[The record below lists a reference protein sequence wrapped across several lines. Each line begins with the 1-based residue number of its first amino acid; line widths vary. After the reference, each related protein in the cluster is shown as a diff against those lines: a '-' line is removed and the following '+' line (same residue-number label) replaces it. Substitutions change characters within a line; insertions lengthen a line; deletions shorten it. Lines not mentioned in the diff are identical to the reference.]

1 MSRIDLNLI
10 DNDMEK
16 ELMILWSIMPEKYFD
31 VIGKEL
37 LLHGIKETQSKFCA
51 YDLIEFSDQVKK
63 EVKKL

>member
-16 ELMILWSIMPEKYFD
+16 ELMILWSVMPEKYFNE
-31 VIGKEL
+31 IAKKL
-37 LLHGIKETQSKFCA
+37 LSHGIKETQSKYCV
-51 YDLIEFSDQVKK
+51 YDLIEFPSQVKR

>member
-16 ELMILWSIMPEKYFD
+16 ELMILWSVMPEEYFNE
-31 VIGKEL
+31 IAKKL
-37 LLHGIKETQSKFCA
+37 LSHGIKETQSKYCV
-51 YDLIEFSDQVKK
+51 YDLIEFPDQVKR